1 MVGENKKRFGEILKE
16 MKLITAEQL
25 EAALKEQ
32 KTTPDKKIGQ
42 ILVAKAIITPGQVT
56 AVLSRQTGLKFVR
69 ISSGTITPE
78 IIKAIPSNI
87 AVEYK
92 VIPIKKEG
100 KVLTLAVIE
109 PPDIFALDNLRF
121 ALNAEIDCVLATEE
135 EINMALGKYYAKSID
150 DFGKLVGEASGDVT
164 ERGNKE
170 DRADMSADDAPVIKL
185 VNTFVSEAVKTRAS
199 DIHLESMEDSVR
211 IRYRIDGICRE
222 IETLPKRLQA
232 PVLSRIKLMAGMDIS
247 EKRKPQDGRIP
258 ISVDG
263 RDFDIRASALPST
276 HGESIVLRLLEK
288 QSVITLESLGFH
300 PDDYTRFKAIIKK
313 PSGVFLITGPTGS
326 GKTTT
331 LYAALKELNKPNVKI
346 ITAEDPVEYVMPGIN
361 QSQVRKDIG
370 LTFAAIIRSMLRQAP
385 NIILVGEIRDMET
398 AETAIQA
405 ALTGHLVFSTLHTN
419 DACSAVTRL
428 LDMGTKPFLVASA
441 VQAIMAQRLIR
452 LLCPKCKSPQEPSE
466 GDLAALGLKPK
477 DVKGRVIYKAV
488 GCPECGN
495 EGYRGRKGIY
505 ELLEINSAIRDLI
518 FKRSS
523 TAKIFEQAKLTG
535 MVTLLEDGVR
545 KIVEGLTSVEE
556 ILLMTKREDI
566 SY

>member
-1 MVGENKKRFGEILKE
+1 
-16 MKLITAEQL
+16 
-25 EAALKEQ
+25 
-32 KTTPDKKIGQ
+32 
-42 ILVAKAIITPGQVT
+42 
-56 AVLSRQTGLKFVR
+56 
-69 ISSGTITPE
+69 
-78 IIKAIPSNI
+78 
-87 AVEYK
+87 
-92 VIPIKKEG
+92 
-100 KVLTLAVIE
+100 
-109 PPDIFALDNLRF
+109 
-121 ALNAEIDCVLATEE
+121 
-135 EINMALGKYYAKSID
+135 
-150 DFGKLVGEASGDVT
+150 
-164 ERGNKE
+164 ERS
-170 DRADMSADDAPVIKL
+170 DMSSDDAPVIKL
-185 VNTFVSEAVKTRAS
+185 VNTFVAEAVRTRAS
-199 DIHLESMEDSVR
+199 DIHIEAMEKTVR
-211 IRYRIDGICRE
+211 VRYRIDGICRE

-232 PVLSRIKLMAGMDIS
+232 PVLSRIKLMAGMDIA

-258 ISVDG
+258 ILVDG
-263 RDFDIRASALPST
+263 REFDIRASALPST

-300 PDDYTRFKAIIKK
+300 PDDYARFKSIIKK

-370 LTFAAIIRSMLRQAP
+370 LTFASIIRSMLRQAP

-441 VQAIMAQRLIR
+441 VQAIMAQRLVR
-452 LLCPKCKSPQEPSE
+452 LLCPKCKQPDEPSE
-466 GDLAALGLKPK
+466 GVLGALSLKPK
-477 DVKGRVIYKAV
+477 DIQKHTIYKAV
-488 GCPECGN
+488 GCAECN
-495 EGYRGRKGIY
+495 NTGYKGRKGIY

-523 TAKIFEQAKLTG
+523 TSKVFEQAKLTG

-545 KIVEGLTSVEE
+545 KILDGLTSTEE